1 VSGRFLLC
9 TVQTII
15 TGQVIVEF
23 LGDRLSKDERLARN
37 ENSSRYAVALRSG
50 GCIEAEKR
58 GSLARFVNHHCARAN
73 V

>member
-1 VSGRFLLC
+1 MTCENLAP
-9 TVQTII
+9 
-15 TGQVIVEF
+15 GQVIVEF

-37 ENSSRYAVALRSG
+37 ETSLRYAVALRSG